1 MRLLHTA
8 SNGKGDKDNE
18 IHAALLFQKTR
29 VEYEGV
35 KGQVEN
41 LFRNTVYRMPL
52 SRVRYLW
59 LCHFVNKGRV

>member
-1 MRLLHTA
+1 MGTVCTRRSLRLFERLGTRLLHTA

-29 VEYEGV
+29 LEYEGV

-41 LFRNTVYRMPL
+41 LF
-52 SRVRYLW
+52 
-59 LCHFVNKGRV
+59 